1 MEGFRRKLEDGLD
14 HYKDQ
19 KEAKKDDVKMFV
31 TAKF

>member
-1 MEGFRRKLEDGLD
+1 MKGFRKKLEDDLD

-19 KEAKKDDVKMFV
+19 KEAKKDDVKMFA